1 MSQNQP
7 PQATSPAPAASGGAT
22 ADSAQGSA
30 GTIDRRTLLGGAL
43 ATAALGAIAATQGTT
58 TASAAT
64 AATAA
69 PGATSAGKP
78 AVARAGRMPTLYLP
92 HGGGPCFFMDWTMG
106 PADTWVR
113 MADWLRGI
121 PASLPAQPKALLV
134 ISAHWEQSAA
144 TLLTAPKPPLLF
156 DYYGFPKHTYELT
169 WPAPNAVDLLPKVEA
184 LLRAAGIPT
193 AHDASRG
200 YDHGVFVPLK
210 LAFPR
215 ADIPTMQ
222 LSLRAGL
229 DPAAHLALGRALAPL
244 RDQGVLIV
252 GSGMSYHNMRGFMQP
267 QSLAASKAFDAWL
280 AETVAKPAD
289 ERASRLQRW
298 AEAPA
303 ARASH
308 PREEH
313 LLPLMVCAG
322 AAGDDAGKVDFRDIV
337 MGVQVA
343 AHRFG

>member
-1 MSQNQP
+1 MTQP
-7 PQATSPAPAASGGAT
+7 DPRQPATPHPEPAVAAARESGLGATS
-22 ADSAQGSA
+22 
-30 GTIDRRTLLGGAL
+30 IDRRALLGGAL
-43 ATAALGAIAATQGTT
+43 ATAALGAIAATQ
-58 TASAAT
+58 ASSAADAAPAAT
-64 AATAA
+64 AKPSAAQPSVAKAT
-69 PGATSAGKP
+69 
-78 AVARAGRMPTLYLP
+78 RMPTLYLP

-121 PASLPAQPKALLV
+121 PASLQAPPKALLV

-144 TLLTAPKPPLLF
+144 TLLSAPKPPLLF

-169 WPAPNAVDLLPKVEA
+169 WPAPNASELLPKVEA
-184 LLRAAGIPT
+184 LLRAANIPT

-210 LAFPR
+210 LAFPS

-244 RDQGVLIV
+244 RDQGVLIL

-267 QSLAASKAFDAWL
+267 QSLVASKSFDAWL
-280 AETVAKPAD
+280 GETVALPAA
-289 ERASRLQRW
+289 ERSARLQRW
-298 AEAPA
+298 SEAPS

-322 AAGDDAGKVDFRDIV
+322 AAGEDAGRVDFRDVV